1 VSYLTFLLLGLG
13 SGGVYAALGIALVLT
28 YRSSG
33 TVNFATGAIAMY
45 VAYTYAL
52 LRQQGALFDPI
63 LGLPPLIHIANHIP
77 TALAMVIALAVA
89 GLLGLIFYLLIC
101 RPLRSALPLSRVVAS
116 VGLMVLIQTVVT
128 ARLGTSPLGVSDILP
143 SSVWHIGKLQLPE
156 NRPLLA
162 AVVVAIA
169 IALWALMRFTRF
181 GLVTRAVAES
191 EKGAILVGI
200 STNKVA
206 ASNWALAA
214 MVAGLSGILISPVVP
229 IVPSAYTL
237 LIGPALAAALVG
249 RFASFGPTVATGL
262 ALGMFQSLSAQ
273 LSSKFSWYPQTGTS
287 DAFVLLIIIGLL
299 VIRGERLP
307 GRGALI
313 RQSLPKAVVPQHV
326 GLWTLGGLAGLCV
339 VMTLTGGQY
348 RSAVMVSLI
357 MAIVALSWVIVTGYV
372 GQISLAQLALAG
384 VAGFML
390 SRLTT
395 QWGVPFPLS
404 ALAAALAAAVVGAV
418 VGLPALRVRG
428 VNLAIVTMAAAI
440 AIGSIYFT
448 NPSFDGG
455 SAGAKISGPTLFGLD
470 LRIGGGGAYPRVQF
484 GYLLAVFLCI
494 VAGGVANLRRS
505 RLGSQMLAVRA
516 NERAAA
522 AGGINVAKV
531 KLTSFAIGAFIAGLG
546 GALLGFQGGFVSAD
560 NFGFFVGLTLFAFA
574 YLAGIATIA
583 GGIVAGLITPGG
595 IMNVTLD
602 RWVNSDTWLPIVAAI
617 LLIFT
622 AITNPGGFVA
632 ETQSQVK
639 RLVARLRPTRRPV
652 GASVRPR
659 SDRVI
664 VEERDTAA
672 ELYQSPT

>member
-1 VSYLTFLLLGLG
+1 M
-13 SGGVYAALGIALVLT
+13 VLT

-45 VAYTYAL
+45 VAYTFAL

-63 LGLPPLIHIANHIP
+63 PGLPPLIHIAHHIP
-77 TALAMVIALAVA
+77 TSVAMLMAMVVAV
-89 GLLGLIFYLLIC
+89 LLGLICYVLIF
-101 RPLRSALPLSRVVAS
+101 RPLRTALPLSRVVAS
-116 VGLMVLIQTVVT
+116 VGLMVLIQGIVT

-143 SSVWHIGKLQLPE
+143 STVWHIGRLQLPE
-156 NRPLLA
+156 DRILLA
-162 AVVVAIA
+162 AVVTAIA

-200 STNKVA
+200 STNTVA

-214 MVAGLSGILISPVVP
+214 VVAGLSGILISPVVP

-237 LIGPALAAALVG
+237 LIAPGLAAALVG
-249 RFASFGPTVATGL
+249 RFSSFGPTVITGL
-262 ALGMFQSLSAQ
+262 AVGMFQSVSAELSAN
-273 LSSKFSWYPQTGTS
+273 FSWYPQTGTS
-287 DAFVLLIIIGLL
+287 DAFVLLLIIGLL
-299 VIRGERLP
+299 VIRGEKLP

-313 RQSLPKAVVPQHV
+313 RQHLPQAVAPRHV
-326 GLWTLGGLAGLCV
+326 GIWTLGGLVALGAA
-339 VMTLTGGQY
+339 MTFTGGQY
-348 RSAVMVSLI
+348 RSAVMVSLVMGVI
-357 MAIVALSWVIVTGYV
+357 ALSWVIVTGYV

-384 VAGFML
+384 VSGFML

-404 ALAAALAAAVVGAV
+404 ALIAALAAAVVGGI

-440 AIGSIYFT
+440 AIESIYFT

-455 SAGAKISGPTLFGLD
+455 GSGAAISGPKLFGLN
-470 LRIGGGGAYPRVQF
+470 LEIGSGGNYPRTQF
-484 GYLLAVFLCI
+484 GYMLVVVFCLI
-494 VAGGVANLRRS
+494 VGGVANLRRS

-531 KLTSFAIGAFIAGLG
+531 KLTSFAIGAFVAGLG
-546 GALLGFQGGFVSAD
+546 GALLGYQGGFVSSD
-560 NFGFFVGLTLFAFA
+560 NFDFFIGLTLFAFA
-574 YLAGIATIA
+574 YLAGIASIA

-632 ETQSQVK
+632 ETQSQVQG
-639 RLVARLRPTRRPV
+639 LVRRVRAARRRVRGAPPPATEPPLARPAVP
-652 GASVRPR
+652 P
-659 SDRVI
+659 
-664 VEERDTAA
+664 A
-672 ELYQSPT
+672 EVH